1 MDPEFEFEEIRVTEA
16 ERLQRLV
23 RTTSAYFSLSAG
35 VQCDWRCKPTRRGG
49 IFANCEACS
58 NETEVLANAGIR

>member
-1 MDPEFEFEEIRVTEA
+1 MTNRMDPEFEFEEIGVTEA

-35 VQCDWRCKPTRRGG
+35 VQCDWRCKPMHATRRN
-49 IFANCEACS
+49 ICELRG
-58 NETEVLANAGIR
+58 VQ